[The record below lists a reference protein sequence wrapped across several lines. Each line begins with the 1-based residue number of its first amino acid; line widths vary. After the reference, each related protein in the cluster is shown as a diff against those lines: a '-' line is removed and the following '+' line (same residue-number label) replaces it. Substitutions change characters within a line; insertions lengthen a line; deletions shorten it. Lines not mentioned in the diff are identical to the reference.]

1 MRFRRFHHN
10 FSTLADRL
18 PRKAIP
24 RVCTP
29 DYPLHGPPLGSN
41 MADNRDKLQDFI
53 DAFTEEIKLLDAS
66 GT

>member
-1 MRFRRFHHN
+1 MKRAFVPSEKTRL
-10 FSTLADRL
+10 LAFCGR
-18 PRKAIP
+18 PEGHRIP
-24 RVCTP
+24 TDP
-29 DYPLHGPPLGSN
+29 HA